1 MLPVTNEK
9 KAFRK
14 TQLIWTA
21 VFTLSIV
28 LIVAITVGAV
38 FIVEKRRIT
47 TQFDGELRRTADLI
61 ERRLKAPGMMGMLR
75 TFRGVDPLFVPRGE
89 AFQFLFPSGEVFLEV
104 GEQIGTPKTPVEE
117 GFSTEGSYRIFTKK
131 IDLGDATVF
140 LRVGKDISDLME
152 RSKRLLSM
160 YLLVM
165 LFSAGG
171 AAVFGYFM
179 SSMALL
185 PVKNAYNSL
194 KRFSMDA
201 SHELKTPLS
210 VLKTSLDVLK
220 YREDLPDDVKSK
232 LNVMEKNVDKMSK
245 QINQLLLL
253 VKSESSFNG
262 VVKERINLKEFLQQ
276 IVNEFKP
283 KAESKGLVL
292 EIDCPEDLFLETEK
306 DTLRVILENLID
318 NAVKFTEKGKVIV
331 GARKEGRLTI
341 YVQDTGPGIPK
352 KEQKRIFERFYRIS
366 RNTEGSG
373 LGLSIVK
380 ELASRLKA
388 KVILESEE
396 GKGSTFKLV
405 F

>member
-1 MLPVTNEK
+1 V
-9 KAFRK
+9 
-14 TQLIWTA
+14 I
-21 VFTLSIV
+21 
-28 LIVAITVGAV
+28 
-38 FIVEKRRIT
+38 
-47 TQFDGELRRTADLI
+47 
-61 ERRLKAPGMMGMLR
+61 
-75 TFRGVDPLFVPRGE
+75 
-89 AFQFLFPSGEVFLEV
+89 
-104 GEQIGTPKTPVEE
+104 
-117 GFSTEGSYRIFTKK
+117 
-131 IDLGDATVF
+131 
-140 LRVGKDISDLME
+140 
-152 RSKRLLSM
+152 
-160 YLLVM
+160 

-253 VKSESSFNG
+253 VKSESSLNN

-276 IVNEFKP
+276 IVDEFKP